1 MAVNVQEL
9 VATVE
14 QMTVKELSEFV
25 KALEEKFGVKAS
37 AGVPMMMAPMPG
49 AAAGAATGAAATAE
63 KTTFK
68 VVLKSAGQ
76 QKVQLI
82 KVVKDITGKGLK
94 ESKDLVDNLPAVIK
108 DGISQEE
115 ANKIKEQLV
124 AVGAEVEIQ

>member
-1 MAVNVQEL
+1 MAVNVQEM

-14 QMTVKELSEFV
+14 QMTVKELSELV

-37 AGVPMMMAPMPG
+37 AGMPMMMAPMP
-49 AAAGAATGAAATAE
+49 AAAPAAGATATAE

-68 VVLKSAGQ
+68 VMLKNAGQ

-94 ESKDLVDNLPAVIK
+94 ESKDLVDNIPAVIK
-108 DGISQEE
+108 DGINEEE
-115 ANKIKEQLV
+115 ANKIREQLA

>member
-1 MAVNVQEL
+1 MAVNVQEM

-14 QMTVKELSEFV
+14 QMTVKELSELV

-49 AAAGAATGAAATAE
+49 AAAGAGGATATAE
-63 KTTFK
+63 KTSFK
-68 VVLKSAGQ
+68 VVLKNAGQ

-94 ESKDLVDNLPAVIK
+94 ESKDLVDNVPAVIK
-108 DGISQEE
+108 DGVNEEE

>member
-1 MAVNVQEL
+1 MAVNIQEM

-14 QMTVKELSEFV
+14 QMTVKELAELV
-25 KALEEKFGVKAS
+25 KALEEKFGVKAA

-49 AAAGAATGAAATAE
+49 AAAPAGGAAAATAE

-68 VVLKSAGQ
+68 VVLKNAGQ

-108 DGISQEE
+108 DGLTEEE

-124 AVGAEVEIQ
+124 AVGAEVEIK

>member
-1 MAVNVQEL
+1 MAVNVQDI

-14 QMTVKELSEFV
+14 QMTVKELSELV

-49 AAAGAATGAAATAE
+49 VAAGGATATAE

-68 VVLKSAGQ
+68 VVLKNAGQ

-82 KVVKDITGKGLK
+82 KVVKEITGKGLK
-94 ESKDLVDNLPAVIK
+94 ESKDLVDNVPAVIK
-108 DGISQEE
+108 DGVNEEE
-115 ANKIKEQLV
+115 ANKIKQQLV

>member
-1 MAVNVQEL
+1 MAVNIEEM

-14 QMTVKELSEFV
+14 QMTVKELSELV

-49 AAAGAATGAAATAE
+49 AAGAAGGAAATAE

-94 ESKDLVDNLPAVIK
+94 ESKDLVDNVPAVIK
-108 DGISQEE
+108 DGVNEEE

>member
-1 MAVNVQEL
+1 MAVNVQDM

-14 QMTVKELSEFV
+14 QMTVKELSELV

-37 AGVPMMMAPMPG
+37 AGMPMMIAPMPG
-49 AAAGAATGAAATAE
+49 AAAGATATVE

-68 VVLKSAGQ
+68 VMLKSAGQ

-94 ESKDLVDNLPAVIK
+94 ESKDLVDNIPAVIK
-108 DGISQEE
+108 DGINEEE
-115 ANKIKEQLV
+115 ANKVKEQLV

>member
-1 MAVNVQEL
+1 MPNVQEL
-9 VATVE
+9 VSTVE
-14 QMTVKELSEFV
+14 QLTVKELAELV

-49 AAAGAATGAAATAE
+49 AAGGAAAAE

-68 VVLKSAGQ
+68 VVLKNAGQ

-82 KVVKDITGKGLK
+82 KAVKDITGKGLK

-108 DGISQEE
+108 DGLSNEEE

-124 AVGAEVEIQ
+124 AAGAEVEIQ

>member
-1 MAVNVQEL
+1 MAVNIAEM

-14 QMTVKELSEFV
+14 QMTVKELAELV
-25 KALEEKFGVKAS
+25 KALEERFGVKAS

-49 AAAGAATGAAATAE
+49 AAAGAAGGAAATAE

-68 VVLKSAGQ
+68 VVLKNAGQ

-82 KVVKDITGKGLK
+82 KVVKEITGKGLK
-94 ESKDLVDNLPAVIK
+94 ESKDLVDNVPAVIK
-108 DGISQEE
+108 DGVNQEE

>member
-1 MAVNVQEL
+1 MAVNIAEM

-14 QMTVKELSEFV
+14 QMTVKELAELV

-49 AAAGAATGAAATAE
+49 AAAGAAGGAAATAE

-68 VVLKSAGQ
+68 VVLKNAGQ

-82 KVVKDITGKGLK
+82 KIVKDITGKGLK
-94 ESKDLVDNLPAVIK
+94 ESKDLVDHVPAVIK
-108 DGISQEE
+108 DGVNEEE

>member
-1 MAVNVQEL
+1 MAVNIDEM

-14 QMTVKELSEFV
+14 QMTVKELSELV

-49 AAAGAATGAAATAE
+49 AAAGAGGAAAAAE

-94 ESKDLVDNLPAVIK
+94 ESKDVVDNVPAVIK
-108 DGISQEE
+108 DGVNEEE

>member
-1 MAVNVQEL
+1 MAVNIAEM

-14 QMTVKELSEFV
+14 QMTVKELAELV

-49 AAAGAATGAAATAE
+49 AAAGAAGGAAATAE

-68 VVLKSAGQ
+68 VVLKNAGQ

-82 KVVKDITGKGLK
+82 KVVKEITGKGLK
-94 ESKDLVDNLPAVIK
+94 ESKDLVDNVPAVIK
-108 DGISQEE
+108 DGVNQEE

>member
-1 MAVNVQEL
+1 MAVNIEEM

-14 QMTVKELSEFV
+14 QMTVKELSELV

-49 AAAGAATGAAATAE
+49 AAPGAGGATATAE

-68 VVLKSAGQ
+68 VVLKNAGQ

-94 ESKDLVDNLPAVIK
+94 ESKDLVDHVPAVIK
-108 DGISQEE
+108 DGLNEEE

>member
-1 MAVNVQEL
+1 MAVNVQDM

-14 QMTVKELSEFV
+14 QMTVKELSELV

-37 AGVPMMMAPMPG
+37 AGMPMMMAPMPG
-49 AAAGAATGAAATAE
+49 AAPGAGATATAE

-68 VVLKSAGQ
+68 VMLKNAGQ

-94 ESKDLVDNLPAVIK
+94 ESKDLVDNVPAVIK
-108 DGISQEE
+108 DGINEEE
-115 ANKIKEQLV
+115 ANKIREQLV

>member
-1 MAVNVQEL
+1 MPSVQEL
-9 VATVE
+9 VTTVE
-14 QMTVKELSEFV
+14 QMTVKELAELV

-49 AAAGAATGAAATAE
+49 AAAGAGATATAE
-63 KTTFK
+63 QTTFK
-68 VVLKSAGQ
+68 VVLKNAGQ

-108 DGISQEE
+108 DGLNQEE
-115 ANKIKEQLV
+115 ANKIKDQLV
-124 AVGAEVEIQ
+124 AAGAEVEIQ

>member
-1 MAVNVQEL
+1 MAVNIAEM

-14 QMTVKELSEFV
+14 QMTVKELSELV

-49 AAAGAATGAAATAE
+49 AAAGGATATAE

-68 VVLKSAGQ
+68 VVLKNAGQ

-94 ESKDLVDNLPAVIK
+94 ESKDLVDNVPAVIK
-108 DGISQEE
+108 DGVNEEE
-115 ANKIKEQLV
+115 ANKIKQQLV

>member
-14 QMTVKELSEFV
+14 QMTVKELSELV

-37 AGVPMMMAPMPG
+37 AGVPMMVAPMPG
-49 AAAGAATGAAATAE
+49 AAAGAGGAAATAE
-63 KTTFK
+63 KTAFK
-68 VVLKSAGQ
+68 VVLKNAGQ

-82 KVVKDITGKGLK
+82 KVVKEITGKGLK
-94 ESKDLVDNLPAVIK
+94 ESKDLVDNVPAVIK
-108 DGISQEE
+108 DGVNEEE

>member
-1 MAVNVQEL
+1 MPSVQEL
-9 VATVE
+9 VTTVE
-14 QMTVKELSEFV
+14 QMTVKELAELV

-49 AAAGAATGAAATAE
+49 AAAGAGATATAE
-63 KTTFK
+63 QTTFK
-68 VVLKSAGQ
+68 VVLKNAGQ

-108 DGISQEE
+108 DGLNQEE

-124 AVGAEVEIQ
+124 ASGAEVEIQ

>member
-1 MAVNVQEL
+1 MAVNIAEM
-9 VATVE
+9 VAAVE
-14 QMTVKELSEFV
+14 QMTVKELSELV

-49 AAAGAATGAAATAE
+49 AAAAAGGATATAE

-94 ESKDLVDNLPAVIK
+94 ESKDLVDHVPAVIK
-108 DGISQEE
+108 DGLTEEE

>member
-1 MAVNVQEL
+1 MAVNVQEM

-14 QMTVKELSEFV
+14 QMTVKELSELV

-37 AGVPMMMAPMPG
+37 AGMPMMMAPMPG
-49 AAAGAATGAAATAE
+49 ATSGAGATATAE

-68 VVLKSAGQ
+68 VMLKNAGQ

-94 ESKDLVDNLPAVIK
+94 ESKDLVDNVPAVIK
-108 DGISQEE
+108 DGLNEEE
-115 ANKIKEQLV
+115 ANKIREQLA

>member
-1 MAVNVQEL
+1 MAVNIAEM

-14 QMTVKELSEFV
+14 QMTVKELSELV

-49 AAAGAATGAAATAE
+49 AAAAGAPAAAE

-68 VVLKSAGQ
+68 VVLKNAGQ

-94 ESKDLVDNLPAVIK
+94 ESKDLVDNVPAVIK
-108 DGISQEE
+108 DGVNEEE

>member
-1 MAVNVQEL
+1 MAVNVQEI

-14 QMTVKELSEFV
+14 QMTVKELSELV

-49 AAAGAATGAAATAE
+49 AAAGGAATATAE

-68 VVLKSAGQ
+68 VVLKNAGQ

-94 ESKDLVDNLPAVIK
+94 ESKDLVDNVPAVIK
-108 DGISQEE
+108 DGVSEEE
-115 ANKIKEQLV
+115 ANKIKQQLV

>member
-1 MAVNVQEL
+1 MAVNIEEM

-14 QMTVKELSEFV
+14 QMTVKELSELV

-49 AAAGAATGAAATAE
+49 AAGAGGGAAATAE

-94 ESKDLVDNLPAVIK
+94 ESKDLVDNVPAVIK
-108 DGISQEE
+108 DGVNEEE

>member
-1 MAVNVQEL
+1 MPSVQEL
-9 VATVE
+9 VTTVE
-14 QMTVKELSEFV
+14 QMTVKELAELV

-49 AAAGAATGAAATAE
+49 AAAGAGATATAE
-63 KTTFK
+63 QTTFK
-68 VVLKSAGQ
+68 VVLKNAGQ

-108 DGISQEE
+108 DGLNQED
-115 ANKIKEQLV
+115 ANKIKDQLV
-124 AVGAEVEIQ
+124 AAGAEVEIQ